1 MRTTLLISLFLFC
14 NLHAFGEGTKHPT
27 ITNISGIAG
36 LSDAQFACGRDFD
49 ITGTVV
55 NFRRCF
61 PKDGVCEPH
70 YSITLHDGE
79 HALLVHGPLPPET
92 KPGSVIRA
100 VGKTMLRDGIFRDNR
115 AERTFSV
122 PNAAHAALRTVDV
135 TMADLANGG
144 YEGRFIRIEGTVKEV
159 FTDEVDP
166 AYVYIVLNVGGSELN
181 AAAPRDD
188 FKTVAPVGATVKI
201 TGVYS
206 RLLVSVRRFMGPLL
220 RIVDP
225 DSIVITKPM
234 SSDLSSLPEC
244 PSPVHAAPKEIESWG
259 RRKITG
265 TVLAVRDDD
274 NRLILKSGDGQFHLV
289 KLVRGYAAPAVG
301 ARITAGGKTCTD
313 LYHINLAQALWIPSP
328 GPTETPSAESEPEVN
343 AFLQN
348 EHGGIAI
355 NLFGRAVKAQG
366 KVIQTSGPV
375 RGQTRLYID
384 CDGTTVA
391 IDVKATG
398 KTAVDFPLHSRIEV
412 DGICF
417 MEIGNWSTA
426 DPFPHI
432 SEIALVTRS
441 PGDIRII
448 AMPPWWTT
456 GRLAAVIAVLA
467 FGIAA
472 VLAWNRSLS
481 FLVDRRSRELLREQ
495 ISHAGTVMKVDE
507 RTRLAVELHDSL
519 SQNLAGVGCQI
530 ESMRCALSKDP
541 SSMPERLAI
550 AKRMLMSCRTE
561 LKRCLFDLRCE
572 ALEEGDL
579 SKAVRTVLE
588 PVIDDCE
595 LAIRFNVPRRRLLDT
610 TAHSIICIIREL
622 ASNAV
627 RHGHASKILIAG
639 DLTDGRLQFSV
650 RDNGRGFS
658 TESAPG
664 PAEGHFGLQGV
675 KDRVDRMG
683 GTLRIES
690 GKNGTYAKITVHLAK
705 CQPKA

>member
-1 MRTTLLISLFLFC
+1 VLASWGGNQLLIR
-14 NLHAFGEGTKHPT
+14 
-27 ITNISGIAG
+27 SGNGKIHRIE
-36 LSDAQFACGRDFD
+36 LSIGQ
-49 ITGTVV
+49 
-55 NFRRCF
+55 
-61 PKDGVCEPH
+61 
-70 YSITLHDGE
+70 TLPLCGE
-79 HALLVHGPLPPET
+79 HV
-92 KPGSVIRA
+92 SVI
-100 VGKTMLRDGIFRDNR
+100 GD
-115 AERTFSV
+115 AE
-122 PNAAHAALRTVDV
+122 
-135 TMADLANGG
+135 
-144 YEGRFIRIEGTVKEV
+144 
-159 FTDEVDP
+159 
-166 AYVYIVLNVGGSELN
+166 
-181 AAAPRDD
+181 
-188 FKTVAPVGATVKI
+188 
-201 TGVYS
+201 
-206 RLLVSVRRFMGPLL
+206 
-220 RIVDP
+220 
-225 DSIVITKPM
+225 
-234 SSDLSSLPEC
+234 
-244 PSPVHAAPKEIESWG
+244 
-259 RRKITG
+259 
-265 TVLAVRDDD
+265 
-274 NRLILKSGDGQFHLV
+274 
-289 KLVRGYAAPAVG
+289 
-301 ARITAGGKTCTD
+301 TD
-313 LYHINLAQALWIPSP
+313 LYHLNLSHAICRNQEAKHDDATQDIAKPVAPEAILDNEKGERKIQPSYS
-328 GPTETPSAESEPEVN
+328 GQ
-343 AFLQN
+343 L
-348 EHGGIAI
+348 IKI
-355 NLFGRAVKAQG
+355 RGRATLPQS
-366 KVIQTSGPV
+366 IICDTSHIYLNCGRHIVPV
-375 RGQTRLYID
+375 NISSLGE
-384 CDGTTVA
+384 A
-391 IDVKATG
+391 HPDVPPDTLVEATG
-398 KTAVDFPLHSRIEV
+398 ICLLNIANWRPNSAFPKIQGFTV
-412 DGICF
+412 
-417 MEIGNWSTA
+417 
-426 DPFPHI
+426 
-432 SEIALVTRS
+432 IARS

-595 LAIRFNVPRRRLLDT
+595 IAIRFNVPRRRLLDT

-683 GTLRIES
+683 GTLQVES

>member
-1 MRTTLLISLFLFC
+1 MFLLCPLCALC
-14 NLHAFGEGTKHPT
+14 AENDKAP
-27 ITNISGIAG
+27 ITDIPGIIN
-36 LSDAQFACGRDFD
+36 LSDAEFASGRGFD
-49 ITGTVV
+49 ITGTVI

-61 PKDGVCEPH
+61 PKEGVREAH

-79 HALLVHGPLPPET
+79 HALLVHGPLPPGT
-92 KPGSVIRA
+92 KTGNVIRT
-100 VGKTMLRDGIFRDNR
+100 VGRTILRDGIFRNNR
-115 AERTFSV
+115 AERTFAVSS
-122 PNAAHAALRTVDV
+122 AAPAAIRTVDV
-135 TMADLANGG
+135 TMVDLAGGG
-144 YEGRFIRIEGTVKEV
+144 YEGRFIRVEGTVKEV

-181 AAAPRDD
+181 AAAPRED
-188 FKTVAPVGATVKI
+188 FKIVAPVGATVKI

-274 NRLILKSGDGQFHLV
+274 NRMILKSGDGQFHLV
-289 KLVRGYAAPAVG
+289 KLVSGYAPPAVG

-343 AFLQN
+343 DFLQN

-355 NLFGRAVKAQG
+355 NLFGRAVKARG

-375 RGQTRLYID
+375 RGRTRLYID

-417 MEIGNWSTA
+417 MEIDNWSAA
-426 DPFPHI
+426 DSFPHI
-432 SEIALVTRS
+432 RETAVVTRS

-456 GRLAAVIAVLA
+456 GRLVAVIAVLA
-467 FGIAA
+467 LGIAA

-495 ISHAGTVMKVDE
+495 ISHAGTSMKVDE

-530 ESMRCALSKDP
+530 ESMRCALSNDP
-541 SSMPERLAI
+541 SSLPERLTI

-561 LKRCLFDLRCE
+561 LKRCLFDLRCD

-579 SKAVRTVLE
+579 SEAVHTVLE
-588 PVIDDCE
+588 PVTDGCE

-622 ASNAV
+622 VSNAV
-627 RHGHASKILIAG
+627 RHGHAAKIQIAG

-650 RDNGRGFS
+650 RDNGTGFS
-658 TESAPG
+658 LRNAPG

-675 KDRVDRMG
+675 KDRVDRLG
-683 GTLRIES
+683 GTLQIES
-690 GKNGTYAKITVHLAK
+690 GKNGTYAKITIHPAK